1 MGALVDYDE
10 LRNTSLEEMRFI
22 CADKSVTI
30 GQSLD
35 VVIEYLRTNPQD
47 LHLPFVPLA
56 HRPLA
61 TAFPCGDSGKA
72 SAKQR

>member
-1 MGALVDYDE
+1 M
-10 LRNTSLEEMRFI
+10 S
-22 CADKSVTI
+22 CAARHSSRSDSSEDKSVTI

-35 VVIEYLRTNPQD
+35 VAIKYLRANPQD
-47 LHLPFVPLA
+47 LHFPFVLLA
-56 HRPLA
+56 HRALA